1 MDPPETRLSP
11 AGPSLPQGVEEA
23 GNVLLLA
30 PPLESTADEAC
41 MRLLTPVPPE
51 AETVLYVTFTN
62 SADDRLSHW
71 RSHATGPPAGAG
83 VVCIGELARSAGAI
97 ADGAEAGMNTSV
109 GVETVTDPSDLTGLG
124 IAINQ
129 FIEQWSD
136 DERKI
141 VVCFDSLTTLLQY
154 ADLERVFRFLHVL
167 TGRLRSAGALAH
179 YHMDP
184 TAHDEGTQNTL
195 KSVFDAVVSV
205 DDDGGLVVQSR

>member
-1 MDPPETRLSP
+1 MGPPETRLSP
-11 AGPSLPQGVEEA
+11 AGPTLPQGVAEA

-30 PPLESTADEAC
+30 PALEPAADEAC
-41 MRLLTPVPPE
+41 MRLLTPIPPE

-71 RSHATGPPAGAG
+71 RAYANGPPAGAG
-83 VVCIGELARSAGAI
+83 VVCVGELARSAGAI
-97 ADGAEAGMNTSV
+97 ADGAEAGINTTV
-109 GVETVTDPSDLTGLG
+109 GIETVTDPADLTGIG

-129 FIEQWSD
+129 FVEKWTD
-136 DERKI
+136 DDRKI

-154 ADLERVFRFLHVL
+154 ADLERIFRFLHVL
-167 TGRLRSAGALAH
+167 TGRFRSTGALAH

-195 KSVFDAVVSV
+195 KAVFDAVVAV
-205 DDDGGLVVQSR
+205 DDDGSLSVESR